1 MPKAQKWWIALG
13 IGAFLYALSPALVG
27 NVRPTEYEGGRS
39 RSEAAEAERNSS
51 AIGRLLGEMRTSF
64 SDIMFIKTERYH
76 HMGIAYDAHLGAN
89 PGQELD
95 RSHAG
100 TGTLI
105 PPPEEDF
112 RGFVGHL
119 ERNIRPW
126 RDPSL
131 AHIHSDGRELLPWYR
146 LMTLSDPH
154 YIRGFILGAFWLER
168 EDPEEALKFITE
180 GLENNPNSFQ
190 ILLSKG
196 QIVDRMGQRI
206 GRDGG
211 DPMPRR
217 NQARELFIR
226 GAEIVMRQRPPG
238 ADKPDFNWWTD
249 YVENDARAIAQLAV
263 LSESRFGNLE
273 VARERGLRY
282 LETIP
287 DDNVIRRELARI
299 NEALESNALEE

>member
-1 MPKAQKWWIALG
+1 MPKARNWWIALG
-13 IGAFLYALSPALVG
+13 IGAFVYALSPALVG
-27 NVRPTEYEGGRS
+27 NVRPTEYDGGRS

-95 RSHAG
+95 QSHAG

-105 PPPEEDF
+105 PPPDKDF
-112 RGFVGHL
+112 RGFIGNL

-131 AHIHSDGRELLPWYR
+131 AHVHSDGRELLPWYR

-168 EDPEEALKFITE
+168 EDPEEAMAFITE

-190 ILLSKG
+190 ILLTKG
-196 QIVDRMGQRI
+196 QMVDRVGQRI
-206 GRDGG
+206 GREGG
-211 DPMPRR
+211 DPTPKRKR
-217 NQARELFIR
+217 ALELFIR
-226 GAEIVMRQRPPG
+226 GAEIVLQQRPPG
-238 ADKPDFNWWTD
+238 ADKPDLNWWTE
-249 YVENDARAIAQLAV
+249 YIENDARAVFQLAV
-263 LSESRFGNLE
+263 LMESRLGDVD
-273 VARERGLRY
+273 VAYERGLRY
-282 LETIP
+282 LEHIP
-287 DDNVIRRELARI
+287 DDRIIRRELDRI
-299 NEALESNALEE
+299 EADRQSAEREG